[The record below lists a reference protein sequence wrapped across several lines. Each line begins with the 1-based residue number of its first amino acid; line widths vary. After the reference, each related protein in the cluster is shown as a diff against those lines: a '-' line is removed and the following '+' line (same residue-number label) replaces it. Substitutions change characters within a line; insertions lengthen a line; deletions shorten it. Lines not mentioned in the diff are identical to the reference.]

1 MKTVASHDYIHL
13 PAGYHLTE
21 HARVRMYERGVT
33 HQALCAA
40 VYFGRAVSVRSAE
53 ILAIGRNE
61 VRSCWRDGIDIAPYE
76 GIQVVCGSN
85 GAIMTVY
92 RNKCLRGLRR

>member
-1 MKTVASHDYIHL
+1 MKSVASHDYMHL
-13 PAGYHLTE
+13 PVGYHLTE

-40 VYFGRAVSVRSAE
+40 VYFGRAASVRKVE

-61 VRSCWRDGIDIAPYE
+61 VRSCWREGIDIAPYE
-76 GIQVVCGSN
+76 GIQVVCCHN
-85 GAIMTVY
+85 GIIMTVY
-92 RNKCLRGLRR
+92 RDKCLRRLRR